1 MPRRFFAGAGRLG
14 LSTCWSVSVPSF
26 GSGRKKGIVPTALRT
41 PDVVDREV
49 NMCKLCVVH

>member
-1 MPRRFFAGAGRLG
+1 LVAAA
-14 LSTCWSVSVPSF
+14 
-26 GSGRKKGIVPTALRT
+26 KKGIVPTALRT